1 MKPEK
6 RLERDFEQF
15 VRLLPKLEP
24 AEFCGIMKI
33 LGTAGLCRDENEE
46 ANLENIMNAAFDKFL
61 TMRTKQR
68 KELLKVMQAAR
79 KKG

>member
-1 MKPEK
+1 MKSEK

-24 AEFCGIMKI
+24 AEFCGIMTI
-33 LGTAGLCRDENEE
+33 LGAKFPEE
-46 ANLENIMNAAFDKFL
+46 KEEVNLENIMNMAFDKFL
-61 TMRTKQR
+61 TMRSKQR
-68 KELLKVMQAAR
+68 KELIKVMQSAR

>member
-15 VRLLPKLEP
+15 VRLLPKLET
-24 AEFCGIMKI
+24 AEFCGIMTI
-33 LGTAGLCRDENEE
+33 LGAKFPEENEE
-46 ANLENIMNAAFDKFL
+46 ADLENIMNVAFDKFL
-61 TMRTKQR
+61 TMRSKQR
-68 KELLKVMQAAR
+68 KELLKVMQSAR

>member
-1 MKPEK
+1 MKSEK
-6 RLERDFEQF
+6 QLERDFEQF

-24 AEFCGIMKI
+24 AEFCGIMTI
-33 LGTAGLCRDENEE
+33 LGTKFPEENEE
-46 ANLENIMNAAFDKFL
+46 ANLENIMNVAFDKFL

>member
-15 VRLLPKLEP
+15 VRLLPTLEP
-24 AEFCGIMKI
+24 AEFYGIMTI
-33 LGTAGLCRDENEE
+33 LGAKFPEENEE
-46 ANLENIMNAAFDKFL
+46 ADLENIMNVAFDKFL
-61 TMRTKQR
+61 TMRSKQR
-68 KELLKVMQAAR
+68 KELLKVMQSAR

>member
-24 AEFCGIMKI
+24 AEFCGIMTI
-33 LGTAGLCRDENEE
+33 LGAKFPEENEE
-46 ANLENIMNAAFDKFL
+46 ANLKNTAKTFDKFL
-61 TMRTKQR
+61 TMRSKQR
-68 KELLKVMQAAR
+68 KELLKVMQSAR

>member
-24 AEFCGIMKI
+24 AEFCGIMTI
-33 LGTAGLCRDENEE
+33 LGAKFPEENEE
-46 ANLENIMNAAFDKFL
+46 ADLENIMNMAFDKFL
-61 TMRTKQR
+61 TMRAKQR
-68 KELLKVMQAAR
+68 KELIKVMQSAR

>member
-33 LGTAGLCRDENEE
+33 LGAKFPEENEE
-46 ANLENIMNAAFDKFL
+46 ANLENIMNMAFDKFL
-61 TMRTKQR
+61 TMRSKQR

>member
-24 AEFCGIMKI
+24 AEFGGIMTNISTKFPE
-33 LGTAGLCRDENEE
+33 ENEE
-46 ANLENIMNAAFDKFL
+46 ANLENIMNVAFDKFL

-68 KELLKVMQAAR
+68 KELLKVMQSAR

>member
-1 MKPEK
+1 MKSEK

-24 AEFCGIMKI
+24 AEFCGIMTI
-33 LGTAGLCRDENEE
+33 LGAKFPEENEE
-46 ANLENIMNAAFDKFL
+46 ADLENIMNMAFDKFL
-61 TMRTKQR
+61 AMRAKQR
-68 KELLKVMQAAR
+68 KELIKVMQAAR

>member
-24 AEFCGIMKI
+24 AEFCGIMTI
-33 LGTAGLCRDENEE
+33 LGAKFPEENEE
-46 ANLENIMNAAFDKFL
+46 VNLENIMNVAFDKFL
-61 TMRTKQR
+61 AMRSKQR
-68 KELLKVMQAAR
+68 KELLKVMQSAR

>member
-6 RLERDFEQF
+6 RLEKDFEQF

-24 AEFCGIMKI
+24 AEFCGIMTI
-33 LGTAGLCRDENEE
+33 LGAKFPEE
-46 ANLENIMNAAFDKFL
+46 KEEVNLENIMNMAFDKFL
-61 TMRTKQR
+61 TMRSKQR

>member
-24 AEFCGIMKI
+24 AEFCGIMTI
-33 LGTAGLCRDENEE
+33 LGAKPSGPYVL
-46 ANLENIMNAAFDKFL
+46 
-61 TMRTKQR
+61 
-68 KELLKVMQAAR
+68 
-79 KKG
+79 

>member
-15 VRLLPKLEP
+15 VHLLPKLEP
-24 AEFCGIMKI
+24 AEFCGIMTI
-33 LGTAGLCRDENEE
+33 LGAKFPEENEE
-46 ANLENIMNAAFDKFL
+46 ADLENIMNVAFDKFL
-61 TMRTKQR
+61 TMRSKQR
-68 KELLKVMQAAR
+68 KELLKVMQSAR

>member
-6 RLERDFEQF
+6 RLEKDFEQF

-24 AEFCGIMKI
+24 AEFCGIMTI
-33 LGTAGLCRDENEE
+33 LGAKFPEENKE
-46 ANLENIMNAAFDKFL
+46 ADLENIMNVAFDKFL
-61 TMRTKQR
+61 TMRSKQR
-68 KELLKVMQAAR
+68 KELIKVMQSAR

>member
-6 RLERDFEQF
+6 RLEKDFEQF

-24 AEFCGIMKI
+24 AEFCGIMTI
-33 LGTAGLCRDENEE
+33 LGAKFPEE
-46 ANLENIMNAAFDKFL
+46 KEEVNLENIMNMAFDKFL
-61 TMRTKQR
+61 TMRSKQR
-68 KELLKVMQAAR
+68 KELLKVMQAAC

>member
-24 AEFCGIMKI
+24 AEFCGIMTI
-33 LGTAGLCRDENEE
+33 LGAKFPEE
-46 ANLENIMNAAFDKFL
+46 KEEVNLENIMNMAFDKFL
-61 TMRTKQR
+61 TMRSKQR
-68 KELLKVMQAAR
+68 KELIKVMQAAR

>member
-15 VRLLPKLEP
+15 VRLLTKLEP
-24 AEFCGIMKI
+24 AEFCGIMTI
-33 LGTAGLCRDENEE
+33 LGAKFPEENEE
-46 ANLENIMNAAFDKFL
+46 ADLENIMNVAFDKFL
-61 TMRTKQR
+61 TMRSKQR

>member
-1 MKPEK
+1 MKQEK

-24 AEFCGIMKI
+24 AEFCGIMTI
-33 LGTAGLCRDENEE
+33 LGAKFPEENEE

-68 KELLKVMQAAR
+68 KELIKVMQAAR
-79 KKG
+79 KRG

>member
-15 VRLLPKLEP
+15 VRLLRKLEP
-24 AEFCGIMKI
+24 AEFCGIMTI
-33 LGTAGLCRDENEE
+33 LGAKFPEENEE
-46 ANLENIMNAAFDKFL
+46 ADLENIMNVAFDKFL
-61 TMRTKQR
+61 TMRSKQR
-68 KELLKVMQAAR
+68 KELLKVMQSAR

>member
-1 MKPEK
+1 MKQEK

-15 VRLLPKLEP
+15 VRLLPELEP
-24 AEFCGIMKI
+24 AEFCGIMTI
-33 LGTAGLCRDENEE
+33 LGAKFPEENEE

-68 KELLKVMQAAR
+68 KELIKVMQAAR
-79 KKG
+79 KRG